1 MRQRILT
8 MESRAWLFYFVA
20 CIQLLPVP
28 VECLQKLTNIDFL
41 GIGYDAIQGNPQS
54 DLEDPGFR

>member
-1 MRQRILT
+1 